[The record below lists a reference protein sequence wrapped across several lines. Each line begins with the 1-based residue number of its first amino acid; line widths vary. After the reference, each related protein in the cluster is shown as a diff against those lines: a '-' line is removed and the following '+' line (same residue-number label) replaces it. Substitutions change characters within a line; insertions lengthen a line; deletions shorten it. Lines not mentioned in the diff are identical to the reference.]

1 MCRCPAWY
9 NGRMATK
16 PKIPNPSGRR
26 GNPISLAPLSPDQAL
41 AAVLRISPRDVK
53 KIQAATPRKKRKQQ

>member
-1 MCRCPAWY
+1 
-9 NGRMATK
+9 MATK